1 MSENDERFMRRAIEL
16 AREGMNADNGGP
28 FGSVVVL
35 DGKIIGEGNNR
46 VTSTNDPTAHA
57 EVVAIRNACA
67 AIGNFDLTGAVVYAS
82 CEPCPM
88 CLAAIYW
95 SRAERI
101 YIAGDRHDAA
111 RAGFD
116 DAYIYEELSVKPEMR
131 RIPIDQ
137 FSKDECV
144 SVFDEWIAEQDKVEY

>member
-1 MSENDERFMRRAIEL
+1 MSGYQEKFMLRAIEL
-16 AREGMNADNGGP
+16 ARSGMEANAGGP

-35 DGKIIGEGNNR
+35 NDEIIGEGNNR

-57 EVVAIRNACA
+57 EIVAIRNACDLLST
-67 AIGNFDLTGAVVYAS
+67 FELTGSVIYAS

-101 YIAGDRHDAA
+101 YIACDRDDAA
-111 RAGFD
+111 LAGFD
-116 DAYIYEELSVKPEMR
+116 DAYIYEELSAHPSERSV
-131 RIPIDQ
+131 PIEQRSRDAGIA
-137 FSKDECV
+137 
-144 SVFDEWIAEQDKVEY
+144 VFEEWILKPDKIEY

>member
-1 MSENDERFMRRAIEL
+1 MSAYDHGLMMRAIEL
-16 AREGMNADNGGP
+16 AREGMNANAGGP
-28 FGSVVVL
+28 FGSVVAR
-35 DGKIIGEGNNR
+35 DGVILGEGQNR

-57 EVVAIRNACA
+57 EIVAIRAACGA
-67 AIGNFDLTGAVVYAS
+67 LGTFELTGCVIYAS

-101 YIAGDRHDAA
+101 YIACDRNDAA

-116 DAYIYEELSVKPEMR
+116 DAYIYEELAAHPAKRSVPVEQR
-131 RIPIDQ
+131 GR
-137 FSKDECV
+137 EEGLA
-144 SVFDEWIAEQDKVEY
+144 VFEEWILKPDKIEY

>member
-1 MSENDERFMRRAIEL
+1 MSGYQEQFMLRAIEL
-16 AREGMNADNGGP
+16 ARSGMEANAGGP
-28 FGSVVVL
+28 FGSVVVK
-35 DGKIIGEGNNR
+35 DGRIIGEGNNR

-57 EVVAIRNACA
+57 EIVAIREACKELDT
-67 AIGNFDLTGAVVYAS
+67 FDLTGSVIYAS

-101 YIAGDRHDAA
+101 YIACDRNDAA

-116 DAYIYEELSVKPEMR
+116 DALIYEELGADPTKRSV
-131 RIPIDQ
+131 PIEQ
-137 FSKDECV
+137 RGREAGLA
-144 SVFDEWIAEQDKVEY
+144 VFEEWILKLDKIAY